1 MELDLRLIRYAVILA
16 DELHFGRAAQK
27 LLIAQQTLSSQIA
40 QLEARLGVVLFIRDS
55 RHVELTPAG
64 VFFVDRGR
72 RLLAEARAMIVELNR
87 TAPLLRVDV
96 ITEGLPTTDL
106 IARQLRS
113 RLPEVTLEVVQGHGF
128 TVAVTGLLQGRTDL
142 AFGRVHGLDGPLPK
156 VLQHQLVR
164 LESMGVALPAEHK
177 LAGHDAVRM
186 EDLAEY
192 PLLLHI
198 AEEATDWLDWNE
210 ELIAEFGLEVGYRMR
225 GHGRSAANAAVTAYH
240 APALGPLFTPVADDV
255 VVRPVVDPVPVYPFS
270 AVWRSGPPIKSLD
283 GAITAIRTIAAESGW
298 LDPPPQAWWMPA
310 ADHT

>member
-27 LLIAQQTLSSQIA
+27 LLIAQQTLSSQIV
-40 QLEARLGVVLFIRDS
+40 QLEAGLGVVLFIRDR

-64 VFFVDRGR
+64 KLFVDRGR
-72 RLLAEARAMIVELNR
+72 RLLAEARNMVVEFSR

-113 RLPEVTLEVVQGHGF
+113 RLPEVTLEVVQGQGF
-128 TVAVTGLLQGRTDL
+128 TVAVTSLVQGRTDL
-142 AFGRVHGLDGPLPK
+142 AFGRVNGLDGPLPK
-156 VLQHQLVR
+156 ALQHRLVR
-164 LESMGVALPAEHK
+164 LEPMGVVLPADHG
-177 LAGHDAVRM
+177 LAGRDAVRM
-186 EDLAEY
+186 AELADH

-198 AEEATDWLDWNE
+198 AEEAADWQDWNE
-210 ELIAEFGLEVGYRMR
+210 QVVAEFGLEVGYRMR
-225 GHGRSAANAAVTAYH
+225 GHGRSAANAAVAAYR
-240 APALGPLFTPVADDV
+240 APSLGPLLAPAADGV

-270 AVWRSGPPIKSLD
+270 AVWRSGRPSRPLD
-283 GAITAIRTIAAESGW
+283 GAITAVRGIADESGW
-298 LDPPPQAWWMPA
+298 LEPPPREWWMPA